1 MFYKNARIFGTD
13 FQFRRGA
20 FEVKDGH
27 FGVVCPKYVPA
38 NAIDLEGAT
47 VIPGLVDIHTH
58 SNTSDL
64 ICSDYEDLKATAQ
77 YLAKNGITA
86 FVPTSQSLPCDG
98 LAMAFAA
105 ARQLQQEAPA
115 DHARLMGV
123 RVDGSTEDFTSFQN
137 LYDSFGGLIR
147 IVCVAPELPGAA
159 DFAEKA
165 SRLCTVSVARTEATY
180 EEAKNVFSRGA
191 SHLSHLFMDMPG
203 IHRKDPGVISAAAEN
218 ARVRAELIC
227 DGVQVHPSAVRLAF
241 SMFGPARMILVSG
254 PMDGDTAHGGHLYD
268 CLTKAILY
276 GIPEAD
282 ALRAATYNPAC
293 ALGIQHQVG
302 AIASGKRADFIVCR
316 NDYTAPRVFLGG
328 QEIT

>member
-1 MFYKNARIFGTD
+1 MFYKNARIFGAD

-47 VIPGLVDIHTH
+47 VIPGLVDVHTH
-58 SNTSDL
+58 SNSSDF

-86 FVPTSQSLPCDG
+86 FVTTSLSLPCDG

-105 ARQLQQEAPA
+105 AKQLREESPA
-115 DHARLMGV
+115 GHARLMGV
-123 RVDGSTEDFTSFQN
+123 QMEGHTENFEDFQA
-137 LYDSFGGLIR
+137 LYDGCNGLIR
-147 IVCVAPELPGAA
+147 IVSVAPELPGAA
-159 DFAEKA
+159 EFAEKA

-180 EEAKNVFSRGA
+180 DEAKNVFARGA

-203 IHRKDPGVISAAAEN
+203 IHHQDPGVISAAAEN
-218 ARVRAELIC
+218 ARIRAELIC

-241 SMFGPARMILVSG
+241 SIFGPARMILVSNA
-254 PMDGDTAHGGHLYD
+254 MDGDGTPGANLYD
-268 CLTKAILY
+268 CLTNAILF

-282 ALRAATYNPAC
+282 AIRAATYNPAC
-293 ALGIQHQVG
+293 ALGVQDQVG
-302 AIASGKRADFIVCR
+302 AIAAGKRADFIVCR
-316 NDYTAPRVFLGG
+316 NDYTARRVFLGG